1 MNSPFRLY
9 GAMAIL
15 AVAGATVPTPLY
27 AIYQRAWGF
36 SPVVLTMV
44 FAVYALAVLAA
55 LLVLGRL
62 SDHVGRRPVL
72 VAAMIGQV
80 AAMGVFA
87 TATGVAA
94 LLVARI
100 VQGLATGAAVAAA
113 GAGLLDVDRPKGAV
127 VNAVAPMIG
136 TATGTLVA
144 GLMAQFLPMPT
155 LLAYMA
161 FGLVFVALTGAAALA
176 PETAQGLDPAKAW
189 RSLRPSLAL
198 PAQARRSLMLVLPAL
213 VAAWA
218 VPGFYASLGP
228 GLVSHMVGR
237 PTPALGGLALTVMAA
252 TGALAVVAT
261 RTRQPRA
268 MVALGSAALVVG
280 VGITLLAVG
289 QGLVGPFFVGA
300 VVAGAGFGAGFQGA
314 VAAVV
319 SQAGAHERAGVLS
332 VLYVVAYMSM
342 GLPAVLGG
350 LRASHGHGLVGTTIE
365 YGLVVMI
372 LGSLAVAGALWPVRQ
387 RAVA

>member
-1 MNSPFRLY
+1 MPSPFRLY

-36 SPVVLTMV
+36 SPAMLTLV
-44 FAVYALAVLAA
+44 FAVYALAVLAS

-72 VAAMIGQV
+72 VAAMLGQV

-94 LLVARI
+94 LLAARI

-113 GAGLLDVDRPKGAV
+113 GAGLLDVDRPRGAV

-136 TATGTLVA
+136 TATGTFVA

-155 LLAYMA
+155 LLAYMV
-161 FGLVFVALTGAAALA
+161 FGSIFVGLTGAAARM
-176 PETAQGLDPAKAW
+176 PETVQGLDRAGAW
-189 RSLRPSLAL
+189 RSLRPTLAL
-198 PAQARRSLMLVLPAL
+198 PAAARRSLLLVLPAL

-228 GLVSHMVGR
+228 GLVSHLVGR

-252 TGALAVVAT
+252 TGALAVFAT
-261 RTRQPRA
+261 RTRPARA
-268 MVALGSAALVVG
+268 MVAAGSAALVAG
-280 VGITLLAVG
+280 VGLTLLAVG
-289 QGLVGPFFVGA
+289 QGLVGLFFVGA
-300 VVAGAGFGAGFQGA
+300 VIAGAGFGAGFQGA

-319 SQAGAHERAGVLS
+319 SQAGPHERAGVLS
-332 VLYVVAYMSM
+332 VLYVVAYLSM

-365 YGLVVMI
+365 YGLVVMG
-372 LGSLAVAGALWPVRQ
+372 LGSLAVAGAMWPARQ
-387 RAVA
+387 QVVA